1 MLNSDQVFEY
11 STIPSL
17 HIHNRL
23 IQFVI
28 LILTKKG
35 STYTSQ
41 YLCKHVGI
49 RVNLSRA
56 RICASREH
64 NFGLSLLSFDSA

>member
-23 IQFVI
+23 IPFVI
-28 LILTKKG
+28 HILTKKG
-35 STYTSQ
+35 TYTSQ

-49 RVNLSRA
+49 GVNLSRA

-64 NFGLSLLSFDSA
+64 NFGLSLLSFDST